1 MAVQLASAVCHNDS
15 CGAVGGVMA
24 TKHRLGDQSRDCS
37 WLCSP
42 SRIAFLDRTSP
53 IPLNPLRSQRVT
65 EHQTLPYVYFIFPL
79 CLSRGRVEETQCLF
93 GNLSLRGRTVGEAKK
108 IDKSPPLVLEPPWWQ
123 VRWRLVPAVFFVLV
137 GIYFFAYYILFL
149 AHSITPPWK
158 VPHGSASIRVYQFL
172 SCWELLLASG
182 CWITSG
188 ICCFFRRWWL
198 AVIGIVVAIAMFRF
212 AAYHTHIYSEGRM
225 EEWVNTVPPETHSS
239 PRNR

>member
-1 MAVQLASAVCHNDS
+1 
-15 CGAVGGVMA
+15 MA

-149 AHSITPPWK
+149 AHSITPPGK
-158 VPHGSASIRVYQFL
+158 SHMVLHP
-172 SCWELLLASG
+172 
-182 CWITSG
+182 
-188 ICCFFRRWWL
+188 
-198 AVIGIVVAIAMFRF
+198 
-212 AAYHTHIYSEGRM
+212 SECT
-225 EEWVNTVPPETHSS
+225 NSS
-239 PRNR
+239 PAGNFYWRRGAGSLVVSAVSFDDGGSRSLA